1 MPLGLLIGRYA
12 FKFIITIPKALLVPT
27 IAFMTVIGTYAIRNS
42 VSDVIIMLTLGVVGW
57 LLNRY
62 GFKPSPIVLGLILG
76 PIAEQ
81 GFVQGFLMGRASGSY
96 ATMFFGGPISL
107 TIIALSILSVFYPVI
122 KARRA
127 QRRHNNGADD
137 PHQEASS

>member
-1 MPLGLLIGRYA
+1 M
-12 FKFIITIPKALLVPT
+12 VPT

-42 VSDVIIMLTLGVVGW
+42 VSDVIIMLTLGILGW

-62 GFKPSPIVLGLILG
+62 GFRPSPIVLGLILG

-96 ATMFFGGPISL
+96 GMTFFGGPISL
-107 TIIALSILSVFYPVI
+107 TIITLSLLSVFYPMI
-122 KARRA
+122 KTFRARRSVSA
-127 QRRHNNGADD
+127 EGNA
-137 PHQEASS
+137 HQEVL